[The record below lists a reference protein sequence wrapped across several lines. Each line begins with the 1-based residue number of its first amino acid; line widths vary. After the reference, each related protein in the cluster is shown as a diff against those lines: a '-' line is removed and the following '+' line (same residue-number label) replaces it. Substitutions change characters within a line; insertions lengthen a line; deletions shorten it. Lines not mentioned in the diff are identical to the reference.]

1 MASNKTCMD
10 INNNNEST
18 RKVEEFKLTYVDK
31 YGDEV
36 TIEGNGI
43 EIVRFIMDNEFA
55 LRTKR
60 YQG

>member
-1 MASNKTCMD
+1 MASNRTCMD